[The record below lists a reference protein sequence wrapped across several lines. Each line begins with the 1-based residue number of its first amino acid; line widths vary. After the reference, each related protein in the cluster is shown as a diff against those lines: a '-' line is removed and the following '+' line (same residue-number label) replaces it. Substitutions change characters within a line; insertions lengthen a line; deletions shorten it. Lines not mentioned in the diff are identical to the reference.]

1 MTDGINPYAQWL
13 ADQMAMVQQWIT
25 VTLLDDIAAA
35 KDDDILKP
43 LAKTPKKPALQT
55 GTTWR
60 CSCGKTVLYTI
71 KYCPNCGNA
80 GLFGA

>member
-1 MTDGINPYAQWL
+1 M
-13 ADQMAMVQQWIT
+13 M
-25 VTLLDDIAAA
+25 A

-43 LAKTPKKPALQT
+43 LAKTPKKPAIQT
-55 GTTWR
+55 KTTWH
-60 CSCGKTVLYTI
+60 CPCGKTVLYTI